1 MNTDLAR
8 RQMVLQQVRAWD
20 VLSPDV
26 LETLATLKR
35 ENFVQPGWR
44 SAAFADA
51 PIPLGHG
58 QSMFAPKLEGRILQE
73 LNIKASDSILEIGCG
88 SGFLTACLATLGR
101 EVHAL
106 DRLEAM
112 VEMTRNNLTAAGID
126 NVTVEQRDVA
136 QSMPERRYDVVV
148 VGGSID
154 TATAPF
160 EALLNDGGRLFVVC
174 GRGAN
179 ASAMR
184 IRKASNER
192 WVRESV
198 FETALPL
205 LHGFEAP
212 ARLVF

>member
-20 VLSPDV
+20 VFSPEV
-26 LETLATLKR
+26 LTTLETLKR
-35 ENFVQPGWR
+35 EQFVPEHWR

-51 PIPLGHG
+51 PVPLGHG
-58 QSMFAPKLEGRILQE
+58 QSMFAPKLEGRILQTLDITAE
-73 LNIKASDSILEIGCG
+73 DSILEIGCG
-88 SGFLTACLATLGR
+88 SGFLTACLANLGR
-101 EVHAL
+101 DVHAL

-112 VEMTRNNLTAAGID
+112 VAMTRDNLAESGIEG
-126 NVTVEQRDVA
+126 VTVEQHDISD
-136 QSMPERRYDVVV
+136 SMPERRYDVVV

-154 TATAPF
+154 TAVAPF

-174 GRGAN
+174 GRGAT

-184 IRKASNER
+184 IHKVNSER
-192 WVRESV
+192 WTRESI
-198 FETALPL
+198 FETALPP

-212 ARLVF
+212 AKLVF